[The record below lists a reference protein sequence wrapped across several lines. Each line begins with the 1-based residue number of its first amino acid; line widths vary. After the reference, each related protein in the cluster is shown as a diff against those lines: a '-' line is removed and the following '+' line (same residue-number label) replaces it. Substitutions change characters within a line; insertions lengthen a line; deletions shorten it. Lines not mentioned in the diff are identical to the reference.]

1 MGYLRNILNAVLGRY
16 YNPTRSGDPSRT
28 IIYSP
33 LQDSRKD
40 WDKCTREEQVRLIRH
55 FEQTTGI
62 VSRLADLFE
71 SYTVGTGL
79 MVHPASSNP
88 AWNLAAKNA
97 WSAWCQFPDISSRQS
112 FGTLQGLV
120 SSSWFKDGECFVPK
134 TTGASGRPRLQL
146 IEGHR
151 ICTPPD
157 RAKDEGKSIVDG
169 VEIDSATGGRPIGYW
184 LWTDEGMGKRSWE
197 MLSADTVEH
206 VFEPMRPGQY
216 RGIPFLASVL
226 RHLHDLDDL
235 QSYEMRAAK
244 DAAEIS
250 HVLSNDAGEIPPSLL
265 QKLRTT
271 STSTNVSSQSVTE
284 DRAEYV
290 KNALGG
296 RSIIL
301 RTGEKY
307 EQHRSDRPNVA
318 TREFWRDLKAE
329 ICTGAGIP
337 YVVAYPESMQGTV
350 YRGALDAA
358 DAFFRAR
365 SLVMQDFVRRIW
377 AYVMPYE
384 INSTPVLR
392 PRPEDWWK
400 VTIHPPRSVNVDVGY
415 NSSAAISEIEAGL
428 RTYDEVYGPRGL
440 DWREQF
446 DRLAEQ
452 QAYARERGLILTIGD
467 TTNADVEDTRQAQLD
482 NAP

>member
-1 MGYLRNILNAVLGRY
+1 MNYFRNLVAAIFGRY
-16 YNPTRSGDPSRT
+16 YNPQRSGDPTRT
-28 IIYSP
+28 WISSP

-40 WDKCTREEQVRLIRH
+40 WDKATREEQVRLIRH

-71 SYTVGTGL
+71 CYTVGTGL
-79 MVHPASSNP
+79 MVHPSSSS
-88 AWNLAAKNA
+88 ADWNQAAKNS
-97 WSAWCQFPDISSRQS
+97 WSVWSQFPDIASRQS

-120 SSSWFKDGECFVPK
+120 ARSWFLDGEAFVLK
-134 TTGASGRPRLQL
+134 TLGQSGRPRLQL
-146 IEGHR
+146 FEGHR
-151 ICTPPD
+151 ICTPPTMQQ
-157 RAKDEGKSIVDG
+157 KEGVGIVDG
-169 VEIDSATGGRPIGYW
+169 VELDASGRPIGYW
-184 LWTDEGMGKRSWE
+184 LWTDTEKGKREFE
-197 MLSADTVEH
+197 MLPADTVEH
-206 VFEPMRPGQY
+206 VFEPSRPGQY

-244 DAAEIS
+244 DASAIS
-250 HVLSNDAGEIPPSLL
+250 HVISNDAGELPPSLM
-265 QKLRTT
+265 QKLRST
-271 STSTNVSSQSVTE
+271 STSTNVSGQSVTE
-284 DRAEYV
+284 NRAEYI
-290 KNALGG
+290 KQELGG
-296 RSIIL
+296 RSIVL

-307 EQHRSDRPNVA
+307 EQHKSDRPSVA
-318 TREFWRDLKAE
+318 AREFWKDLKAE

-358 DAFFRAR
+358 DAFFRSR

-377 AYVMPYE
+377 SYVMPYE
-384 INSTPVLR
+384 INNTPALKQR
-392 PRPEDWWK
+392 PADWFK
-400 VTIHPPRSVNVDVGY
+400 VTIHPPKSVNVDVGY
-415 NSSAAISEIEAGL
+415 NSAAAISEIESGL

-452 QAYARERGLILTIGD
+452 QAYARSKGLVLSIGD
-467 TTNADVEDTRQAQLD
+467 TSTAQQMDDRQSQLD
-482 NAP
+482 NAQ